1 MNILNQ
7 FLIINLLSR
16 WTSSG
21 YPIIQIEESCQESC
35 SCIFDDDDGYLTI
48 KCEEI
53 QSNITFP
60 SNIHLEP
67 YISKVNSIIAS
78 NNSIQTFPSNICDFP
93 YLRSLDLSYNELTD
107 IKSSYIDCKLN
118 YLKSLRLNNNNISLI
133 DKNAFDNMVNLER
146 LNLEDNQIDQILPV
160 LFFNLKNL
168 KYIHLSKNLIK
179 SIELW
184 PIYIFRLMYLDL
196 SYNQIKIFSNNFGWS
211 IQQSYYLP
219 GMFVKTHPSIMFLE
233 STKINLQFN
242 EISSLDD
249 ESIEQYGIQSYDD
262 YYLFITKHF
271 WVFDLSNN
279 PITCNCQK
287 SRRLLAYSYNLLNNN
302 SDWSYSPLFQS
313 LCLEPASTQNKS
325 IMDFDHCQ
333 RSFDN
338 LNNVNETTLEIMLES
353 ELTNQ
358 ENSFFYSTT
367 LSFQEINLITTETI
381 EFKVSPQKL
390 SKSKIHFQYFGINQ
404 NSFTSRY
411 IGT

>member
-1 MNILNQ
+1 
-7 FLIINLLSR
+7 
-16 WTSSG
+16 
-21 YPIIQIEESCQESC
+21 
-35 SCIFDDDDGYLTI
+35 
-48 KCEEI
+48 
-53 QSNITFP
+53 
-60 SNIHLEP
+60 
-67 YISKVNSIIAS
+67 
-78 NNSIQTFPSNICDFP
+78 
-93 YLRSLDLSYNELTD
+93 
-107 IKSSYIDCKLN
+107 
-118 YLKSLRLNNNNISLI
+118 LNNNNISLI

-196 SYNQIKIFSNNFGWS
+196 SYNQIKNFSNNFGWS

-313 LCLEPASTQNKS
+313 LCLEPTSTQNKS
-325 IMDFDHCQ
+325 IMSFENCPI
-333 RSFDN
+333 SFDN

-358 ENSFFYSTT
+358 KKSFFYSTT